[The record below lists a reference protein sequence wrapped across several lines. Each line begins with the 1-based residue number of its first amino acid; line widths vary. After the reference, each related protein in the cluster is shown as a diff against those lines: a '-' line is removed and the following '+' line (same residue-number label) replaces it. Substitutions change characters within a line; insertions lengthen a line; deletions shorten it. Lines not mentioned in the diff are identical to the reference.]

1 MNSKMAVFAIK
12 VLTWSDSPKKV
23 VEDYIVQWVSKLFI
37 KWEPILWNKGEYW
50 YNWFK
55 IILWNYI
62 DKEWLVL
69 AIKALQNLP
78 TIFKKKYEII
88 VIIAFEKDNSNE
100 ELVIENNDLKLLYSL
115 WCEINI
121 YYE

>member
-1 MNSKMAVFAIK
+1 MAIFTIK
-12 VLTWSDSPKKV
+12 VLTWSDNPKDV
-23 VEDYIVQWVSKLFI
+23 IRDYTIQWVTKLFV
-37 KWEPILWNKGEYW
+37 KWDPIVWSKGRCW

-62 DKEWLVL
+62 DKDWLEL
-69 AIKALQNLP
+69 TIKTLQKFSNV
-78 TIFKKKYEII
+78 FKKKYEII
-88 VIIAFEKDNSNE
+88 VIIAFEKENSNE
-100 ELVIENNDLKLLYSL
+100 ELVIENNDLRLLYGL